1 MTRDEIQ
8 KLALEHVLKYKRA
21 TAALGTGVGKTK
33 VGLDY
38 INSKYKDDLKVLVVA
53 PKKSIIDE
61 WCSQAKKFN
70 LANLLN
76 HISFSTYLSLNKQNP
91 SDYDI
96 IILDECHSLLFKH
109 SEFLNKFNGEILGLT
124 GTPPKRKYSEKAK
137 MVKMYCPV
145 LYEYLVDDAVEDNI
159 INDYQ
164 IIVHLLDMDTRN
176 NIYVNLKSG
185 KTFTT
190 SEKRSYQYWTER
202 LQSALT
208 PKQTQFSSILR
219 MKEMKAFKSK
229 ELYAKKLIKHLESI
243 GEKLIIFANTQEQ
256 ADKLVPYSYHS
267 KNSDSEKNLEMFK
280 YDKIMKLSCVA
291 QLSEG
296 VNIPNLKQAIILHSH
311 GNERTSSQK
320 IGRMLRLN
328 PKEKSTI
335 HILCYKDTV
344 DEQWVSSALEGLDSS
359 KIIWKDFN
367 ISLY

>member
-1 MTRDEIQ
+1 MKRNEIQ
-8 KLALEHVLKYKRA
+8 ELALNEILKYKRA

-53 PKKSIIDE
+53 PKRSIIDE

-70 LANLLN
+70 VANLLN
-76 HISFSTYLSLNKQNP
+76 HITFSTYLSLNKHKP
-91 SDYDI
+91 EDYNLLV
-96 IILDECHSLLFKH
+96 LDECHSLLFGH
-109 SEFLNKFNGEILGLT
+109 QEFLSKFDGEILGLT
-124 GTPPKRKYSEKAK
+124 GTPPKREYSEKAK

-145 LYEYLVDDAVEDNI
+145 VYEYLVDDAVEDNI

-164 IIVHLLDMDTRN
+164 IIVHLLSLDKRL
-176 NIYVNLKSG
+176 NIPVDLKSG
-185 KTFTT
+185 KTFMT
-190 SEKRSYQYWTER
+190 SEEKSYNYWTER
-202 LQSALT
+202 LNSAMT
-208 PKQTQFSSILR
+208 PKQKQFSSILR

-229 ELYAKKLIKHLESI
+229 ELYAKKLITYLESK

-256 ADKLVPYSYHS
+256 ADRLSTHSYHS
-267 KNSDSEKNLEMFK
+267 KNSDSEENLELFK

-335 HILCYKDTV
+335 HILCYEDTIDV
-344 DEQWVSSALEGLDSS
+344 KWVNSALEGLDSS

-367 ISLY
+367 INLY